1 MTAARR
7 RRRGGAAA
15 AAAAAVL
22 TAALL
27 AAGCTT
33 RLSDLPGVYRPD
45 IRQGNAFE
53 EAKLARLETGMAR
66 DEVLRLLGAPAIDDT
81 FHPDR
86 WDYLYTFAPG
96 GRGETRR
103 RIALHFEDGRL
114 ARFEGDL
121 EAPDAA
127 PAPAA
132 PAARVVRVPPRPPEK
147 GFFARLFGSDDDE

>member
-15 AAAAAVL
+15 AAIL

-66 DEVLRLLGAPAIDDT
+66 EEVLRLLGAPAIDDT

-86 WDYLYTFAPG
+86 WDYLHTFAPE
-96 GRGETRR
+96 GRNETRR
-103 RIALHFEDGRL
+103 RITLRFEDDLL
-114 ARFEGDL
+114 AGIEGDL

-132 PAARVVRVPPRPPEK
+132 PAARVVRVPPRPPKK
-147 GFFARLFGSDDDE
+147 GFFARLFGSNDDE